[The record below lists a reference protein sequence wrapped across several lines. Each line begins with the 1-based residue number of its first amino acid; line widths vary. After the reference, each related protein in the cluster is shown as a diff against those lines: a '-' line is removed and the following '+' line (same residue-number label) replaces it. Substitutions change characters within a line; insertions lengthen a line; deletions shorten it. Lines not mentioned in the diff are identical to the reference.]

1 MIGLYFFH
9 CLIKNKL
16 NGISAWLFNS
26 VIMWFLCPFIFS
38 PFFYLDILCNR
49 KSCVKLKA
57 KWWIFHFLLCICS
70 WKYSHCVFK
79 YNRQFFF
86 KISHSSYCISP
97 SNSVSSFVVYVFTAY
112 FLLFLHKVYLF
123 YFLFL
128 ILFQKWIC
136 CFVYFVSYHCHSV
149 IFVFFFSLTF
159 ISVVLVQHFM

>member
-1 MIGLYFFH
+1 
-9 CLIKNKL
+9 
-16 NGISAWLFNS
+16 
-26 VIMWFLCPFIFS
+26 MWFLCPFIFS

-79 YNRQFFF
+79 YNRLFSF

-112 FLLFLHKVYLF
+112 FLLCLHSLLFSFLNTLSKMNMLF
-123 YFLFL
+123 CILRFVSLPFSYFCFFFLFNFHFCCTCPTL
-128 ILFQKWIC
+128 HLNLFVGILQP
-136 CFVYFVSYHCHSV
+136 HS
-149 IFVFFFSLTF
+149 LW
-159 ISVVLVQHFM
+159 